1 MNTEVLLT
9 LWTWVDLPEVN
20 GIPATSG
27 YEFRLNEIVKSY
39 DAEVKLLEQWM
50 ARYSNERYKITE
62 TISYTM
68 FEHIPLK

>member
-9 LWTWVDLPEVN
+9 LWVWVDLPEVDL
-20 GIPATSG
+20 IPGTSG
-27 YEFRLNEIVKSY
+27 YEFRLNEIVKSS

-50 ARYSNERYKITE
+50 ARYPNERYKITK